1 MTATYDVAVLGGGPG
16 GYTAAL
22 RAALRGASVCIVE
35 AGQLGGTCLNV
46 GCIPTKAMLHASEL
60 AFAAGK
66 AGPLGV
72 NVGGVSIDGRAFMA
86 RTGKVVA
93 QLRKGLTSLIKA
105 RKIDVVSGRG
115 TLTSP
120 GALQVTGDGGER
132 AVKAKSIILATGAR
146 PARPAFAPQES
157 PRVMTTDEAAA
168 AEDLPE
174 SVIIVG
180 GGAIGCE
187 FATIYAECGIETHVV
202 EMLPALLGGLD
213 EDAVKVVTR
222 SLKKRG
228 VQIHTS
234 AEITSMS
241 AGDAG
246 VTAELADGQSI
257 TAAAALVAV
266 GRKPNTED
274 IGLETVGVA
283 MSGGVVAVDERCR
296 TSAGGLYAVGDAAE
310 GRQYAHLAAR
320 MGAVAADNA
329 TGHNTS
335 DDRTVV
341 PACVYTHPQVASVGL
356 GEAEAAELFAGAKA
370 QTFPLAASGMA
381 QAAGEV
387 DGLVKLI
394 AHEDTGEILGG
405 LVVGPSATDVIAAV
419 ATAMRGGLSVAQ
431 LAETI
436 HAHPTFAEALGE
448 EAGAWTGLPIHILK

>member
-46 GCIPTKAMLHASEL
+46 GCLPTKAMLHASGL
-60 AFAAGK
+60 AFSAGRAA
-66 AGPLGV
+66 ALGV
-72 NVGGVSIDGRAFMA
+72 NVGGVSIDGPAFMGRPA
-86 RTGKVVA
+86 KVVA
-93 QLRKGLTSLIKA
+93 QLRKGLARLIKA
-105 RKIDVVSGRG
+105 RKIDVISGRG
-115 TLTSP
+115 RLTAP
-120 GALQVTGDGGER
+120 GALAVTGDDGER

-146 PARPAFAPQES
+146 PARPALAPHDS
-157 PRVMTTDEAAA
+157 PRVMTTDQAAA

-180 GGAIGCE
+180 GGVIGCE

-202 EMLPALLGGLD
+202 EMLPALLAGLD
-213 EDAVKVVTR
+213 EDAVKIVAR

-228 VQIHTS
+228 AGIYTS
-234 AEITSMS
+234 AQITSMS
-241 AGDAG
+241 ADDAG
-246 VTAELADGQSI
+246 VTVALADGQSI
-257 TAAAALVAV
+257 SAAATLVAV

-274 IGLETVGVA
+274 IGLEALGVA
-283 MSGGVVAVDERCR
+283 TSDGVVAVDQRCR
-296 TSAGGLYAVGDAAE
+296 TSIGGLYAVGDVAE
-310 GRQYAHLAAR
+310 RRQYAHLAAR
-320 MGAVAADNA
+320 MGRVAADNA

-356 GEAEAAELFAGAKA
+356 SEARAAEMFKGAKA

-381 QAAGEV
+381 QAAGEI

-394 AHEDTGEILGG
+394 AHETTGEILGG
-405 LVVGPSATDVIAAV
+405 LVVGPGATDVIAAV
-419 ATAMRGGLSVAQ
+419 AVAMRGRLSVAQ

-448 EAGAWTGLPIHILK
+448 AAAAWTGLPIHTLK